1 MLPFYLDKMKN
12 FAFAFVSCTTAVFLS
27 ACTGGERQA
36 NQANFTAA
44 MTTYLAARGDLCLAK
59 NRWPIDVTSSEF
71 DSGNSRNAVQM
82 PVLEKL
88 GVVSSNTV
96 SVVKTDEDG
105 VKTSEPAKRYML
117 TDLGKQSYLSRA
129 PRKRPTGDRF
139 ADATQDLCAVHLS
152 LDKVVGWEAANN
164 PDKKG
169 AAAETV
175 VTFTYQAKPVAW
187 AGDPAARKAFPMI
200 DTILRGAGTLQLK
213 EAFIQGQTGWEAVDL

>member
-1 MLPFYLDKMKN
+1 MKN
-12 FAFAFVSCTTAVFLS
+12 LVLRTTTAVFAVVSVVSVVSLS

-44 MTTYLAARGDLCLAK
+44 MTTYLNQRGDLCLAK
-59 NRWPIDVTSSEF
+59 NRWPVDVTSAEF

-88 GVVSSNTV
+88 GVVSSSTV
-96 SVVKTDEDG
+96 TVEKVDEDG
-105 VKTSEPAKRYML
+105 VKGSEPAKRYVL
-117 TDLGKQSYLSRA
+117 TDLGKQSYLTRA
-129 PRKRPTGDRF
+129 PHKRPTGDRF
-139 ADATQDLCAVHLS
+139 ADAPQDLCAVHLT

-169 AAAETV
+169 SAAETV
-175 VTFTYQAKPVAW
+175 VTFTYQARPVAW
-187 AGDPAARKAFPMI
+187 ANDPAARKVFPMV

-213 EAFIQGQTGWEAVDL
+213 EAFVQGATGWEAVDM